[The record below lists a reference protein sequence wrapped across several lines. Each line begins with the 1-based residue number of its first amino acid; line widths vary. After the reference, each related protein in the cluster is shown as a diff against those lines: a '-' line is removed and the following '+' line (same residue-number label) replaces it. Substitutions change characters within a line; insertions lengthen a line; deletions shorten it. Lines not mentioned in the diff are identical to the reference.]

1 MLSSQLIRFH
11 YLITSLL
18 DETELATKLG
28 DLTIQAK
35 AMLERNEE
43 METQLADAL
52 MENEFLRR
60 KQNIDN
66 DADLMSLQEKYDD
79 ALEIIEQLRNEESS
93 IQRRESNEASF
104 ADSAALKR
112 MEEEN
117 LELRGVVEHL
127 VSSL

>member
-1 MLSSQLIRFH
+1 MTTDSFSL
-11 YLITSLL
+11 LITSLL
-18 DETELATKLG
+18 DKTELATKLG

-43 METQLADAL
+43 METQLADAQ

-60 KQNIDN
+60 KQNNDN

-79 ALEIIEQLRNEESS
+79 ALEIIQQLRNEESS
-93 IQRRESNEASF
+93 IQRRESNETSF

-127 VSSL
+127 VSSP

>member
-18 DETELATKLG
+18 DKTELATKLG

>member
-1 MLSSQLIRFH
+1 
-11 YLITSLL
+11 
-18 DETELATKLG
+18 
-28 DLTIQAK
+28 
-35 AMLERNEE
+35 MLERNEE
-43 METQLADAL
+43 METQLADAQ

-60 KQNIDN
+60 KQNNDN

-79 ALEIIEQLRNEESS
+79 ALEIIQQLRNEESS
-93 IQRRESNEASF
+93 IQRRESNETSF

-127 VSSL
+127 VSSP